1 MKYKELFSDI
11 LFNNRSD
18 YSEIRI
24 EETDST
30 RLVYKGK
37 ELDNI
42 SQNISF
48 GGNVR
53 SAYKGGWG
61 FSSFNF
67 LSDIEKDLNNI
78 HTEAFLQAKSIGDSK
93 TNLAE
98 VEPNID
104 KVVNSSG
111 KNPNLVTIKEK
122 KELLEHYIGLIFSI
136 ESELANIV
144 PIIS

>member
-61 FSSFNF
+61 FSSFNW
-67 LSDIEKDLNNI
+67 
-78 HTEAFLQAKSIGDSK
+78 
-93 TNLAE
+93 
-98 VEPNID
+98 
-104 KVVNSSG
+104 
-111 KNPNLVTIKEK
+111 
-122 KELLEHYIGLIFSI
+122 
-136 ESELANIV
+136 
-144 PIIS
+144 